1 MNNLIN
7 KIKLLLNNTK
17 IRFLIVGCLNTIVG
31 YSIYAILIYLNINYL
46 IANTISTIIG
56 IIHSYIWNRLF
67 TFKSNNNIKKEILKF
82 ISVYFISYVL
92 GLLNLYIL
100 VNILNTN
107 KYIAGI
113 INIFITTII
122 SWFGHRYFSFRR

>member
-7 KIKLLLNNTK
+7 KIKSLLNNVK
-17 IRFLIVGCLNTIVG
+17 IRFLIVGCLNTLVG
-31 YSIYAILIYLNINYL
+31 YLTYALLIYININYL

-56 IIHSYIWNRLF
+56 ITHSYIWNRLF
-67 TFKSNNNIKKEILKF
+67 TFKSNNSIKKEIFKF
-82 ISVYFISYVL
+82 ISVYFISYIL

-100 VNILNTN
+100 VNILGTN
-107 KYIAGI
+107 EYIAGI

>member
-67 TFKSNNNIKKEILKF
+67 TFKSNNNIKKEIFKF
-82 ISVYFISYVL
+82 IFVYSISYVL

-100 VNILNTN
+100 VNILGTN

>member
-67 TFKSNNNIKKEILKF
+67 TFKSNNNIKKEIFKF
-82 ISVYFISYVL
+82 IFVYSISYVL

-100 VNILNTN
+100 VNILSTN